1 MEAIKVA
8 ELFKGKVKKLGI
20 PDDPNPMNRPWETGI
35 FKRQTD
41 ESVYLT
47 ETGLDG
53 DEVGDKVKHGG
64 PEKALFAYPI
74 SHYEYWQQEEGLD
87 VLDVGAFGENLAL
100 SSSDET
106 EVCIGDTYTFGEAI
120 IQVSQPRQPC
130 WRPARRFKIV
140 DLALRIQKSRRTGW
154 YFRVLREGYVQGG
167 DSLHLLDRPEPKWTI
182 DACNCVMHVQKKDLT
197 LAASLASSPYLA
209 ENWKN
214 TLEKRLKGKQSS
226 VEKRVYGPNKD

>member
-20 PDDPNPMNRPWETGI
+20 PDDPDPMNRPWETGI
-35 FKRQTD
+35 FKKQTA
-41 ESVYLT
+41 EPVYLSK
-47 ETGLDG
+47 TGLDG

-74 SHYEYWQQEEGLD
+74 PHYEYWRGDQAIETM
-87 VLDVGAFGENLAL
+87 DVGAFGENLAL
-100 SSSDET
+100 SSGDESN
-106 EVCIGDTYTFGEAI
+106 VCIGDTYRFGEAI
-120 IQVSQPRQPC
+120 IQISQPRQPC

-140 DLALRIQKSRRTGW
+140 DLALKIQESGRTGW

-167 DSLHLLDRPEPKWTI
+167 DSLQLIERPEPTWTI
-182 DACNCVMHVQKKDLT
+182 EACNNVMHVQKKDLA
-197 LAASLASSPYLA
+197 LAESLASSPYLA
-209 ENWKN
+209 VNWKN

-226 VEKRVYGPNKD
+226 VRKRVYGPNKE